1 MNTAVRDV
9 QQSKQQFVVF
19 LGLFARSAAPA
30 RLAAIVFAIAAFFA
44 VVPHLYAGAAA
55 TVAKF
60 VTPAEMAMLLLASVI
75 LLLPRRRRLQL
86 ARSGTERRCSSPLP
100 GEVRGGA

>member
-1 MNTAVRDV
+1 MRSMQREQAMNTAVRDV

-19 LGLFARSAAPA
+19 LGLFARSATPA

-44 VVPHLYAGAAA
+44 VVMHLYAGAAMI
-55 TVAKF
+55 VAKF
-60 VTPAEMAMLLLASVI
+60 VTPEMVVLLLASAI

-86 ARSGTERRCSSPLP
+86 ARASI
-100 GEVRGGA
+100 

>member
-44 VVPHLYAGAAA
+44 VVLRLYAGAPT

-60 VTPAEMAMLLLASVI
+60 VMPAEMVMLVLASAI
-75 LLLPRRRRLQL
+75 LRLLRRRQLQL
-86 ARSGTERRCSSPLP
+86 ARSGH
-100 GEVRGGA
+100 